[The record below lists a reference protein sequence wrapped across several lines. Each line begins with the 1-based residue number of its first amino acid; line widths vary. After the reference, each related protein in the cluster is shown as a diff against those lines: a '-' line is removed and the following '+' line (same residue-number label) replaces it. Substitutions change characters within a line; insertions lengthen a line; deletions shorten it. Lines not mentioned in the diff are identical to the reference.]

1 MATAYDR
8 AFFSYIADDSLRS
21 ARVIVP
27 LVMDLLA
34 PKSVLDVG
42 CGPGAWLREFAEN
55 GVGVIQGI
63 DGDYLERAQLLI
75 DPTFFVASDLTE
87 PITLDRE
94 YDLALCIEVAE
105 HLPPSSASML
115 IEELTAA
122 AQAVMFSAAI
132 PGQEGVNHVN
142 EQWLDYWRVRFSTRG
157 FTMIDV
163 FRPRIRDDSRIA
175 SYIRQNLVLFV
186 ADSVLASRPK
196 LRLLAEKTGD
206 FESEWVHADLYK
218 KWLSRETRE
227 LGVKELLRK
236 LPSAIV
242 RSVVRRLRPGASP
255 GTLPLSQSSDKATPP
270 TRSQSGN

>member
-8 AFFSYIADDSLRS
+8 AFFSDLADDSLRS

-42 CGPGAWLREFAEN
+42 CGTGAWLREFAEN

-115 IEELTAA
+115 IEELTSA

-163 FRPRIRDDSRIA
+163 FRPRTRDDSRIA
-175 SYIRQNLVLFV
+175 FYIRQNLVLFV
-186 ADSVLASRPK
+186 SDSLLGSRPK
-196 LRLLAEKTGD
+196 LRLLAEKTYD
-206 FESEWVHADLYK
+206 FESEWVHADLYR
-218 KWLSRETRE
+218 KWLGRGTRE

-242 RSVVRRLRPGASP
+242 RSVVRRLSVRGAPPENVRPSEGLHK
-255 GTLPLSQSSDKATPP
+255 TTPP
-270 TRSQSGN
+270 TGL